1 MAAAETGVRKGV
13 CVVKMDDFRNLPGPG
28 RKIAVVGSGIS
39 GLACAWLLSREHRV
53 TLFEAADRVG
63 GHTNTVDVTLEGVT
77 HPVDTGFLV
86 FNRRTYPNLCAL
98 FALLGVQ
105 AVETE
110 MSFSVSLAGLD
121 LEWAGS
127 DLNTVFAQR
136 RNLLR
141 PAMWGMIGDILR
153 FNRETTRMAQRG
165 ERCALSLGAYLDSR
179 GYGQAFRDWYL
190 LPMAAAIWSCPA
202 DAMLAYP
209 VETFVRFCHNH
220 GLLQIINRP
229 RWLTVKGG
237 GRAYVER
244 LLAGIEDVR
253 LSTPVRGV
261 SRNARG
267 VRLFTPQ
274 GAEQFEE
281 VVLACHSDQALE
293 ILGSS
298 ATADERSVLEAI
310 HYQPNRAVLHT
321 DRSLLPRR
329 ERVWSAWNYF
339 AEVSGASAGQAVSV
353 SYLINRLQPLPFST
367 PVVVSL
373 NPLREPAADTVL
385 ARFDYAHPVFD
396 RAALDAQSR
405 LAGIQGVERVWF
417 AGAWA
422 GYGFHEDGLK
432 SALEVVQALGG
443 TVPWRSQ
450 PADGTRRASVPVEC
464 RAVA

>member
-63 GHTNTVDVTLEGVT
+63 GHTNTVNVTLEGVT

-229 RWLTVKGG
+229 RWLTARQGLS
-237 GRAYVER
+237 RACD
-244 LLAGIEDVR
+244 G
-253 LSTPVRGV
+253 
-261 SRNARG
+261 
-267 VRLFTPQ
+267 
-274 GAEQFEE
+274 E
-281 VVLACHSDQALE
+281 VVLHTMPRIFGYVFNPVSFWFCHDAA
-293 ILGSS
+293 GS
-298 ATADERSVLEAI
+298 L
-310 HYQPNRAVLHT
+310 RAVL
-321 DRSLLPRR
+321 
-329 ERVWSAWNYF
+329 
-339 AEVSGASAGQAVSV
+339 AEVNNTFGERHNYLIHHDDLRPISRDDTLQARKVFHVSPFFPVQGSYRFRFGASNGHHSVDIDYYIGEQRQLRTRVSGQARMLDGAGLRRWLLRHPLMTFGVV
-353 SYLINRLQPLPFST
+353 LRIHWQALRLALRRVPFFRKPLP
-367 PVVVSL
+367 
-373 NPLREPAADTVL
+373 PLEET
-385 ARFDYAHPVFD
+385 
-396 RAALDAQSR
+396 SR
-405 LAGIQGVERVWF
+405 
-417 AGAWA
+417 
-422 GYGFHEDGLK
+422 
-432 SALEVVQALGG
+432 
-443 TVPWRSQ
+443 
-450 PADGTRRASVPVEC
+450 
-464 RAVA
+464 